1 MTRTVSHIE
10 RLRRG
15 SARAA
20 QHEHLRL
27 RTPMDRQVDIFQ
39 IIEDAGIWLMFQPT
53 RHLFGAYQRRG
64 EAAGIILNSN
74 HPSTL
79 QRYTAAHEYGHHV
92 LGHQESLDDQEDIE
106 VFTPG
111 LNELEIAAQAF
122 AADFLIP
129 LQVVNHALRIMDL
142 PIRQPTLSPVEA
154 YKLSLHLGASYAA
167 TVSQL
172 VALKKISVSAA
183 RYLRN
188 QRPILIKEEIGRARP
203 QDSRAD
209 LWILDESES
218 GRELTPRV
226 NDEVHVLLRET
237 PSTGYVWRIQQ
248 PDPDA
253 ISSHSTSANLIVV
266 RDIFEEPP
274 DSHLYGTSG
283 RRRFVLKVIH
293 PGLYTLR
300 IEKRRPWQVNA
311 KPVSVF
317 EAKVSASQRPTGQTD
332 HGLSEHQ
339 KRLLTAA

>member
-1 MTRTVSHIE
+1 MSRTVSHIE
-10 RLRRG
+10 RVRRE

-39 IIEDAGIWLMFQPT
+39 IIEGAGIWLMFQPT
-53 RHLFGAYQRRG
+53 RQLFGAYQRRG

-111 LNELEIAAQAF
+111 LSDLEVAAQAF

-129 LQVVNHALRIMDL
+129 LQVVNHALRIMGL
-142 PIRQPTLSPVEA
+142 PIRQPTLAPVDA

-183 RYLRN
+183 RSLRN
-188 QRPILIKEEIGRARP
+188 QQPISIKEQIGRARP
-203 QDSRAD
+203 EDSRAD
-209 LWILDESES
+209 VWILDESES

-226 NDEVHVLLRET
+226 NDEVHVLLREM
-237 PSTGYVWRIQQ
+237 PSTGYVWRVQQ
-248 PDPDA
+248 PA
-253 ISSHSTSANLIVV
+253 SEASNHSMSANLIIV

-274 DSHLYGTSG
+274 ESHLYGTCG
-283 RRRFVLKVIH
+283 NRRFVFKVTH
-293 PGLYTLR
+293 PGPYTLR
-300 IEKRRPWQVNA
+300 IEKQRPWQVDA

-317 EAKVSASQRPTGQTD
+317 EANISASERPTGQTD

-339 KRLLTAA
+339 KQLLTAA